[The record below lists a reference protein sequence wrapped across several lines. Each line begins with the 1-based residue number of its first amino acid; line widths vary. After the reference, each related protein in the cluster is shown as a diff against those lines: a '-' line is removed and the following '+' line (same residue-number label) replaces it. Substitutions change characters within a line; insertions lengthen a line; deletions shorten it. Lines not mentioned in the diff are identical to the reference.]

1 MKQIIIGVAWIFLF
15 IISLSAEITQISN
28 IRLDR
33 HIVDYDSYNGAVNM
47 HNNHLYVENK
57 GKIEEYNIM
66 SDGNLERISFLEKG
80 QLTGVTSFIE
90 GDSLYYFE
98 RDDNSYL
105 MSVIDISVSPMR
117 FVGTIDTEINRW
129 YSMTKAIYKH
139 YILLSD
145 NEHEKIRKLNRFTL
159 DYEGEHQNI
168 YGIFTVVDSV
178 LILYGSINNGNN
190 EIYSLRFF
198 NLNQEN
204 INYPNGFFHEEVLSD
219 NEELD
224 IVYLK
229 HKDNLLYVLGFDY
242 IKVFDIHNISNLHTI
257 YTLHN
262 STPSYWFYYT
272 DALLINNK
280 LFTAD
285 INSQIKVY
293 DIQNSTLVYQE
304 QNTGNI
310 QYGTFCL
317 NYPYLYSNNDHFL
330 AQYQIEDNI
339 QCVRKYGIHYLY
351 SAYKDNYAMTYDPIN
366 KYLNFYSI
374 FDNMHFSIYKEGV
387 ERFLNIDVYDG
398 KLYVRLKINGQ
409 TLLEIYSISE
419 NQLQLINTITFDTY
433 PPSWFDIIGN
443 YIYFY
448 CYTGQ
453 NFITRVYRIAEN
465 DIEYHCTFNG
475 YPQISSGYISNEY
488 IYTYNNGHLSFRDIN
503 APENIL
509 FSYPI
514 QVPNNYGTHREISIN
529 QDYMALSDQYAYLK
543 IFNMNNNTLIPTFSA
558 NYPENSSQ
566 LTLYN
571 EILSIYNS
579 DSSSRSIYYTGNGA
593 LNEIGIFESRV
604 SSSDYY
610 YPDLNKMISSSS
622 SGINLYSFD
631 YTVSTDDQ
639 TLAKPTVISVYPNPC
654 RSDLVKFS
662 VTNNTKVKNISV
674 YNIKGQLVNKLGNEA
689 KQGNGI
695 EFIWDKKDMNGKTV
709 SSGLYLYRADSE
721 QGIISGKMMILK

>member
-310 QYGTFCL
+310 QYGTFCIL
-317 NYPYLYSNNDHFL
+317 
-330 AQYQIEDNI
+330 
-339 QCVRKYGIHYLY
+339 
-351 SAYKDNYAMTYDPIN
+351 
-366 KYLNFYSI
+366 
-374 FDNMHFSIYKEGV
+374 
-387 ERFLNIDVYDG
+387 
-398 KLYVRLKINGQ
+398 
-409 TLLEIYSISE
+409 
-419 NQLQLINTITFDTY
+419 
-433 PPSWFDIIGN
+433 
-443 YIYFY
+443 
-448 CYTGQ
+448 
-453 NFITRVYRIAEN
+453 
-465 DIEYHCTFNG
+465 
-475 YPQISSGYISNEY
+475 
-488 IYTYNNGHLSFRDIN
+488 
-503 APENIL
+503 PE
-509 FSYPI
+509 FCS
-514 QVPNNYGTHREISIN
+514 
-529 QDYMALSDQYAYLK
+529 
-543 IFNMNNNTLIPTFSA
+543 
-558 NYPENSSQ
+558 
-566 LTLYN
+566 
-571 EILSIYNS
+571 
-579 DSSSRSIYYTGNGA
+579 
-593 LNEIGIFESRV
+593 
-604 SSSDYY
+604 
-610 YPDLNKMISSSS
+610 
-622 SGINLYSFD
+622 
-631 YTVSTDDQ
+631 
-639 TLAKPTVISVYPNPC
+639 
-654 RSDLVKFS
+654 
-662 VTNNTKVKNISV
+662 
-674 YNIKGQLVNKLGNEA
+674 
-689 KQGNGI
+689 
-695 EFIWDKKDMNGKTV
+695 
-709 SSGLYLYRADSE
+709 
-721 QGIISGKMMILK
+721 